1 MELGILTPEEGIE
14 SIKTG
19 IYPNSKD
26 LNGAQEKFVEN
37 RQKGFYNPLVGG
49 VPMVDGVNDK
59 QKNQQKIS
67 KEPGRPPTTKEAVEA
82 NDNLFSRK
90 EIQKTIH
97 KVEALRKNSMSSAR
111 KILNKKRLSKD
122 HKSLIDSL
130 VESVVMSKEVEEWGD
145 CVESCLKDFDKIAD
159 LPAMSEVLS
168 LSAEHGLEVYPSAI
182 LYHSTKDN

>member
-1 MELGILTPEEGIE
+1 
-14 SIKTG
+14 
-19 IYPNSKD
+19 
-26 LNGAQEKFVEN
+26 
-37 RQKGFYNPLVGG
+37 
-49 VPMVDGVNDK
+49 
-59 QKNQQKIS
+59 
-67 KEPGRPPTTKEAVEA
+67 
-82 NDNLFSRK
+82 
-90 EIQKTIH
+90 
-97 KVEALRKNSMSSAR
+97 MSSAR